1 MVRLCIFDLDG
12 TLANTL
18 ESIAGFAN
26 EALAQCGWKAIEPTS
41 EYRFLV
47 GNGADRLIRR
57 MLEHTADRYSEEDV
71 SRLRSVYDALYLSD
85 PMKNVTEYPGLL
97 PVLQRLKKEGILLA
111 VLSNKPDDAA
121 CAVVRG
127 LFPADLFN
135 VYHGQREGIP
145 RKPAP
150 DGALLIAKK
159 LGVAPSDCL
168 YIGDS
173 GVDMDT
179 GRNAGMRTV
188 GVAWGFRGQAELRE
202 HDACFIAQKPQDL
215 LTFAGVEGDK

>member
-97 PVLQRLKKEGILLA
+97 PVLQRLKKEA
-111 VLSNKPDDAA
+111 FFW
-121 CAVVRG
+121 
-127 LFPADLFN
+127 LFSPTSRMT
-135 VYHGQREGIP
+135 Q
-145 RKPAP
+145 PAP
-150 DGALLIAKK
+150 WCAAYSQQICLTCITASVRAFRASLPPTVRFLLQ
-159 LGVAPSDCL
+159 
-168 YIGDS
+168 
-173 GVDMDT
+173 
-179 GRNAGMRTV
+179 RNSA
-188 GVAWGFRGQAELRE
+188 
-202 HDACFIAQKPQDL
+202 
-215 LTFAGVEGDK
+215 